1 MSVALDKRLPRQM
14 NGPVINSVMQALG
27 ENLDPAD
34 QIDSYLQGL
43 SIATAQEQEL
53 ESIGK
58 IIGYPRP
65 LMPAGLVDENTFVL
79 GTIPL
84 AVDYLKGLSSVN
96 TMLGGELSGVNELVS
111 VYMSLPIYRRALVVM
126 ARIKAYGI
134 TLENIDK
141 IASLINENYEL
152 EWTEYGDVTIHY
164 TENIGFA
171 RVWVLSRLFYR
182 IATCPQVL
190 VTSGLGE

>member
-1 MSVALDKRLPRQM
+1 MSIALDNRLPRQM
-14 NGPVINSVMQALG
+14 NGPVINSFMQALG
-27 ENLDPAD
+27 ENLVPAD
-34 QIDSYLQGL
+34 EIDSHLQGL

-65 LMPAGLVDENTFVL
+65 LMPAGLIDENTFVL

-84 AVDYLKGLSSVN
+84 ATDYLKGLSSVN

-111 VYMSLPIYRRALVVM
+111 VYMSLPIYRRALVIM
-126 ARIKAYGI
+126 ARIKAYGL

-141 IASLINENYEL
+141 IASLINEDYDL
-152 EWTEYGDVTIHY
+152 SWTDEGDVTIHY
-164 TENIGFA
+164 TENIGFS

-190 VTSGLGE
+190 VTSG

>member
-1 MSVALDKRLPRQM
+1 MSIELDKRLPRQM
-14 NGPVINSVMQALG
+14 NGPVINSFMQALG
-27 ENLDPAD
+27 ENLAPAD
-34 QIDSYLQGL
+34 EIDGYLNGL
-43 SIATAQEQEL
+43 SIATAQEKEL

-58 IIGYPRP
+58 ISGYPRP
-65 LMPAGLVDENTFVL
+65 LMPAGLADENTFVL

-84 AVDYLKGLSSVN
+84 ATDYLNGLSSVN
-96 TMLGGELSGVNELVS
+96 SMLGGELSGVNELVS
-111 VYMSLPIYRRALVVM
+111 VYMSLPIYRRALVIM
-126 ARIKAYGI
+126 ARIKAYGL

-141 IASLINENYEL
+141 IASLVNEDYDL
-152 EWTEYGDVTIHY
+152 SWTDEGDVTIRY

>member
-1 MSVALDKRLPRQM
+1 MSVELDKRLPRQM
-14 NGPVINSVMQALG
+14 NGPVINSFMQALG

-34 QIDSYLQGL
+34 QIDSHLQGL